1 MNERRK
7 HSPEFKAKVALEAL
21 KNQMTLSELSSKY
34 DVNPHVIHK
43 WKNEFLSKA
52 PSVFG
57 ASSVKSESGKEVDN
71 LYNQIGRLKMENDWL
86 KKNCRRI

>member
-7 HSPEFKAKVALEAL
+7 HGPEFKAKVALEAL

-52 PSVFG
+52 FRSVVSTFR
-57 ASSVKSESGKEVDN
+57 N
-71 LYNQIGRLKMENDWL
+71 YLL
-86 KKNCRRI
+86 